1 MADSKKPL
9 YVIDGHALAYRA
21 HFAFVRNPL
30 YTGDGRNVSAIFGFS
45 RMLLK
50 LIQDNQPAYLAVA
63 FDPPKPSF
71 RFKIYDQYK
80 ANRDKMPDELRA
92 QVQEIKALVDEL
104 GIPRLEDDEVEA
116 DDILGSVA
124 RSFADREHPVYLV
137 TGDKDAYQLV
147 TEHVRIYA
155 NKKGISEFEI
165 YDQEGIEKKTGLKPS
180 QIIDYMSLMG
190 DSSDN
195 IPGVKGIGEKT
206 ARSLLQ
212 QFGSLEA
219 IYDNLDQLKGRTRTL
234 IEEGRES
241 ALLSKELVTIRTD
254 VVPGVKRDDLLF
266 TGFDAEKARD
276 YFRRL
281 EMDSIIRDYFEDEEE
296 PGPSG
301 DPETLSCEIIH
312 DLDTLRAV
320 IEMIMKEGEVSID
333 TETTS
338 PTAREARLIGISL
351 SIDGR
356 RGWYLP
362 LVNEGLFGGETPDRE
377 SALEMMRPLIEDP
390 EVKKI
395 GQNIKYDLIVLW
407 NAGIDMKGI
416 FFDTMVASYV
426 LNTGERRHNLD
437 DLAARHLGH
446 ITITYKEL
454 VGTGKNRV
462 EITDVPLERLAHYA
476 VEDSEVTW
484 RLYLLFR
491 ERLKEEGLENLFYE
505 LEMPLVPVL
514 ARMEYSGVKIDS
526 SHFDRLARENDERLE
541 EVKKQIFDAAEME
554 FNINS
559 TRELS
564 GILFERLGLKPVKKT
579 RTGHSTDIS
588 VLEALKGEHPIIEYL
603 ITYRGLAKLKSTYI
617 DTLPKL
623 VNPETGR
630 IHTSYNQTV
639 VATGRLSSSDP
650 NLQNIPVR
658 DDFGRA
664 IRRGFTAEKGMRIM
678 AADYSQ
684 IELRLAAHVSGD
696 DNMKKAFQEGT
707 DIHNLTASRV
717 FGISLEEVEPFM
729 RRQAKIINF
738 ATIYGVSPYG
748 LSRQA
753 EISMEEAAEF
763 IRIYYETYPG
773 FREYIDRTVES
784 AREKGYVE
792 TLMGR
797 RRRIPEISS
806 DVSFRREGAERVA
819 INTPIQGSSADM
831 IKIAMIRID
840 RQLRE
845 SGMRSRMI
853 MQVHDELVFEE
864 VHSEEKGLETL
875 VRNAMETALDIS
887 VPIVVD
893 IGRGNNWEEAH

>member
-1 MADSKKPL
+1 MTDSKNPL

-21 HFAFVRNPL
+21 YFAFVRNPL
-30 YTGDGRNVSAIFGFS
+30 YTADGRNVSAIFGFS

-50 LIQDNQPAYLAVA
+50 LIQESKPAYLAVA
-63 FDPPKPSF
+63 FDPPRPSF

-80 ANRDKMPDELRA
+80 ANRDKMPDELRT
-92 QVQEIKALVDEL
+92 QVQEIRALVDEL
-104 GIPRLEDDEVEA
+104 GIPRLENDEVEA
-116 DDILGSVA
+116 DDILGSMA
-124 RSFADREHPVYLV
+124 QSFADREHPVYLV

-147 TEHVRIYA
+147 KDNVLVYA

-165 YDQEGIEKKTGLKPS
+165 YDEEGIEKKTGLKPS
-180 QIIDYMSLMG
+180 QIIDYMALMG

-219 IYDNLDQLKGRTRTL
+219 IYDNLDQVKGRTRDL
-234 IEEGRES
+234 LEEGREW

-254 VVPGVKRDDLLF
+254 VDPGVNLDDLLF
-266 TGFDAEKARD
+266 SGFNVEKARD

-281 EMDSIIRDYFEDEEE
+281 EMDSIIRDYFGEDEE

-301 DPETLSCEIIH
+301 EPDSLSFEVIH
-312 DLDTLRAV
+312 DLDTLASV
-320 IEMIMKEGEVSID
+320 IKKIEKKGEVSID

-338 PTAREARLIGISL
+338 QAAREARLIGISL
-351 SIDGR
+351 SIEGKK
-356 RGWYLP
+356 GWYLP
-362 LVNEGLFGGETPDRE
+362 LVSEGLFGGDTPERGA
-377 SALEMMRPLIEDP
+377 ALEMIGPLVEDP
-390 EVKKI
+390 EIKKV

-407 NAGIDMKGI
+407 NAGIEMKGV

-426 LNTGERRHNLD
+426 LNTEERRHNLD
-437 DLAARHLGH
+437 DLASRYLGH
-446 ITITYKEL
+446 ATVTYKEL

-476 VEDSEVTW
+476 VEDAEVTW

-491 ERLKEEGLENLFYE
+491 DRLREEGLEKLFYD

-514 ARMEYSGVKIDS
+514 ARMEYTGVKIDPA
-526 SHFDRLARENDERLE
+526 HFARLARENDERLE

-579 RTGHSTDIS
+579 KTGHSTDIS
-588 VLEALKGEHPIIEYL
+588 VLEALKGEHPIIGYL

-658 DDFGRA
+658 DEFGRA
-664 IRRGFTAEKGMRIM
+664 IRHGFVAGRGMRIL

-696 DNMKKAFQEGT
+696 ENMKKAFREGI

-717 FGISLEEVEPFM
+717 FGVSLEEVEPFM

-753 EISMEEAAEF
+753 EITMEEAAEF

-773 FREYIDRTVES
+773 FREYIDRTVEF

-797 RRRIPEISS
+797 RRRIPEIAS

-831 IKIAMIRID
+831 IKIAMISID

-845 SGMRSRMI
+845 KGMKSRMI

-864 VHSEEKGLETL
+864 DPAEEKELESL
-875 VRNAMETALDIS
+875 VRDSMEKALELT
-887 VPIVVD
+887 VPVVVD
-893 IGRGNNWEEAH
+893 IGRGDNWEEAH